1 MTEKKKNHK
10 DVERNEPSKENKKPK
25 DLQEIENPY
34 TVTNRV
40 VDELVDPK
48 NTMFFL
54 TDKQINLILRAY
66 EIALLPTYFG
76 EPPVTEMMDYA
87 NNLKYYLL
95 SKQGRGRKDIL
106 RVLRVSS
113 GQVRENVNKSL
124 FRQMLHGG
132 SDDEE
137 DRE

>member
-1 MTEKKKNHK
+1 MKKNNK
-10 DVERNEPSKENKKPK
+10 NPEISPPQEQKKPK

-34 TVTNRV
+34 TVTNRSI
-40 VDELVDPK
+40 DELVDPK

-54 TDKQINLILRAY
+54 SEKQINLILRAY

-76 EPPVTEMMDYA
+76 EPPVTEIIEYA

-113 GQVRENVNKSL
+113 GQVHENVNKSL

-132 SDDEE
+132 NDDEE
-137 DRE
+137 EK